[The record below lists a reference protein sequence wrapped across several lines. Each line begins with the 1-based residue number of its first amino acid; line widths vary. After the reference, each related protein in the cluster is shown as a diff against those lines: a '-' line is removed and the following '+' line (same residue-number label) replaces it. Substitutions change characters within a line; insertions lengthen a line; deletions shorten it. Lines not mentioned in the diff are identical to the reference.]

1 MNEKPRLSFWQI
13 WNMSFGFFGIQ
24 FGWGLQMANMS
35 AIYQYLGARED
46 EIPILWLAAPL
57 TGLLVQ
63 PIIGYLSDRTWNRL
77 GRRRPYFLGGAIAA
91 SLALLAM
98 PNSSALWM
106 AAGLLWILDASVNV
120 SMEPFRAFV
129 GDMLPHDQRKS
140 GFAMQSLLIG
150 AGAVLSSALP
160 YVLTRGFGVSG
171 ESTVGSAIPPT
182 VHVAFTIGAF
192 VFFLAV
198 PLGAWAAARQ
208 LGGAEARTLAKAN
221 SALRSLFRFMVDE
234 GLAGANPARLLESP
248 RLPMRIPRCLAPEEV
263 DRLLA
268 GADPADPVGLRDA
281 ALFELVYSCG
291 LRASEATDLTLER
304 VSLAEGIVR
313 VMGKGSRERLVPV
326 GDRAKA
332 MLERYLADARPRL
345 ARASRP
351 CDALFLGRLG
361 RKLSRK
367 TVWRAFKRLAALAGL
382 EATAHTL
389 RHSFATHLL
398 SGGADLRS
406 VQELLGHADIAT
418 TQIYTHVSQDA
429 LRRVH
434 NTLHPRGFR
443 ADEAVADAAPLGGR
457 P

>member
-1 MNEKPRLSFWQI
+1 MDLAER
-13 WNMSFGFFGIQ
+13 FG
-24 FGWGLQMANMS
+24 
-35 AIYQYLGARED
+35 D
-46 EIPILWLAAPL
+46 WLAASQ
-57 TGLLVQ
+57 GLAPGTV
-63 PIIGYLSDRTWNRL
+63 
-77 GRRRPYFLGGAIAA
+77 AA
-91 SLALLAM
+91 YTA
-98 PNSSALWM
+98 
-106 AAGLLWILDASVNV
+106 DA
-120 SMEPFRAFV
+120 RAFIAFLERAGKAPAEAAI
-129 GDMLPHDQRKS
+129 GD
-140 GFAMQSLLIG
+140 
-150 AGAVLSSALP
+150 
-160 YVLTRGFGVSG
+160 
-171 ESTVGSAIPPT
+171 
-182 VHVAFTIGAF
+182 VA
-192 VFFLAV
+192 
-198 PLGAWAAARQ
+198 AWAAARQ

-291 LRASEATDLTLER
+291 LRASEAVDLTLGR

-313 VMGKGSRERLVPV
+313 VTGKGSRERLVPV

-361 RKLSRK
+361 RRLSRK

>member
-1 MNEKPRLSFWQI
+1 MD
-13 WNMSFGFFGIQ
+13 
-24 FGWGLQMANMS
+24 
-35 AIYQYLGARED
+35 LGERFSD
-46 EIPILWLAAPL
+46 WLAAS
-57 TGLLVQ
+57 Q
-63 PIIGYLSDRTWNRL
+63 RL
-77 GRRRPYFLGGAIAA
+77 APGTVAA
-91 SLALLAM
+91 YTA
-98 PNSSALWM
+98 
-106 AAGLLWILDASVNV
+106 DA
-120 SMEPFRAFV
+120 RAFIAFLERAGKAPAEAAI
-129 GDMLPHDQRKS
+129 GD
-140 GFAMQSLLIG
+140 
-150 AGAVLSSALP
+150 
-160 YVLTRGFGVSG
+160 
-171 ESTVGSAIPPT
+171 
-182 VHVAFTIGAF
+182 VA
-192 VFFLAV
+192 
-198 PLGAWAAARQ
+198 AWAAVRQ

-221 SALRSLFRFMVDE
+221 SALRSLFRFMADE
-234 GLAGANPARLLESP
+234 GLAGANPARLLESKH
-248 RLPMRIPRCLAPEEV
+248 LPMRIPRCLAPEEV

-291 LRASEATDLTLER
+291 LRASEAVDLTLGR

-332 MLERYLADARPRL
+332 MLERYLAEARPRL

-361 RKLSRK
+361 RRLSRK

-443 ADEAVADAAPLGGR
+443 ADEAVADTAALGGR

>member
-1 MNEKPRLSFWQI
+1 MDLAER
-13 WNMSFGFFGIQ
+13 FG
-24 FGWGLQMANMS
+24 
-35 AIYQYLGARED
+35 D
-46 EIPILWLAAPL
+46 WLAAS
-57 TGLLVQ
+57 Q
-63 PIIGYLSDRTWNRL
+63 RL
-77 GRRRPYFLGGAIAA
+77 APGTVAA
-91 SLALLAM
+91 YTA
-98 PNSSALWM
+98 
-106 AAGLLWILDASVNV
+106 DA
-120 SMEPFRAFV
+120 RAFIAFLERAGKAPAEAAI
-129 GDMLPHDQRKS
+129 GD
-140 GFAMQSLLIG
+140 
-150 AGAVLSSALP
+150 
-160 YVLTRGFGVSG
+160 
-171 ESTVGSAIPPT
+171 
-182 VHVAFTIGAF
+182 VA
-192 VFFLAV
+192 
-198 PLGAWAAARQ
+198 AWAAARQ

-248 RLPMRIPRCLAPEEV
+248 HLPMRIPRCLAPDEV

-291 LRASEATDLTLER
+291 LRASEAVDLTLGR

-332 MLERYLADARPRL
+332 MLERYLAEARPRL

-361 RKLSRK
+361 RRLSRK

-389 RHSFATHLL
+389 RHSVATHLL

-443 ADEAVADAAPLGGR
+443 ADEAVAEAAPLGGR

>member
-1 MNEKPRLSFWQI
+1 
-13 WNMSFGFFGIQ
+13 
-24 FGWGLQMANMS
+24 
-35 AIYQYLGARED
+35 
-46 EIPILWLAAPL
+46 
-57 TGLLVQ
+57 
-63 PIIGYLSDRTWNRL
+63 
-77 GRRRPYFLGGAIAA
+77 
-91 SLALLAM
+91 
-98 PNSSALWM
+98 
-106 AAGLLWILDASVNV
+106 
-120 SMEPFRAFV
+120 
-129 GDMLPHDQRKS
+129 
-140 GFAMQSLLIG
+140 
-150 AGAVLSSALP
+150 
-160 YVLTRGFGVSG
+160 
-171 ESTVGSAIPPT
+171 
-182 VHVAFTIGAF
+182 
-192 VFFLAV
+192 
-198 PLGAWAAARQ
+198 
-208 LGGAEARTLAKAN
+208 
-221 SALRSLFRFMVDE
+221 
-234 GLAGANPARLLESP
+234 
-248 RLPMRIPRCLAPEEV
+248 MRIPRCLAPEEV

-291 LRASEATDLTLER
+291 LRASEAVDLTLGR

-332 MLERYLADARPRL
+332 MLERYLAEARPRL

-361 RKLSRK
+361 RRLSRK

-443 ADEAVADAAPLGGR
+443 ADEAVADTAPLGGR

>member
-1 MNEKPRLSFWQI
+1 MDLGER
-13 WNMSFGFFGIQ
+13 FG
-24 FGWGLQMANMS
+24 
-35 AIYQYLGARED
+35 D
-46 EIPILWLAAPL
+46 WLAAS
-57 TGLLVQ
+57 Q
-63 PIIGYLSDRTWNRL
+63 RL
-77 GRRRPYFLGGAIAA
+77 APGTVAA
-91 SLALLAM
+91 YTA
-98 PNSSALWM
+98 
-106 AAGLLWILDASVNV
+106 DA
-120 SMEPFRAFV
+120 RAFIAFLERAGKAPAEAAI
-129 GDMLPHDQRKS
+129 GD
-140 GFAMQSLLIG
+140 
-150 AGAVLSSALP
+150 
-160 YVLTRGFGVSG
+160 
-171 ESTVGSAIPPT
+171 
-182 VHVAFTIGAF
+182 VA
-192 VFFLAV
+192 
-198 PLGAWAAARQ
+198 AWAAARQ

-248 RLPMRIPRCLAPEEV
+248 HLPMRIPRCLAPEEV

-291 LRASEATDLTLER
+291 LRASEAVDLTLGR

-332 MLERYLADARPRL
+332 MLERYLAEARPRL

-361 RKLSRK
+361 RRLSRK

-443 ADEAVADAAPLGGR
+443 ADEAVAEAAPLGGR

>member
-1 MNEKPRLSFWQI
+1 MDLGER
-13 WNMSFGFFGIQ
+13 FG
-24 FGWGLQMANMS
+24 
-35 AIYQYLGARED
+35 D
-46 EIPILWLAAPL
+46 WLAAS
-57 TGLLVQ
+57 Q
-63 PIIGYLSDRTWNRL
+63 RL
-77 GRRRPYFLGGAIAA
+77 APGTVAA
-91 SLALLAM
+91 YTA
-98 PNSSALWM
+98 
-106 AAGLLWILDASVNV
+106 DA
-120 SMEPFRAFV
+120 RAFIAFLERAGKAPAEAAI
-129 GDMLPHDQRKS
+129 GD
-140 GFAMQSLLIG
+140 
-150 AGAVLSSALP
+150 
-160 YVLTRGFGVSG
+160 
-171 ESTVGSAIPPT
+171 
-182 VHVAFTIGAF
+182 VA
-192 VFFLAV
+192 
-198 PLGAWAAARQ
+198 AWAAARQ

-221 SALRSLFRFMVDE
+221 SALRSLFRFLVDE
-234 GLAGANPARLLESP
+234 GLAGSNPARLLESP
-248 RLPMRIPRCLAPEEV
+248 RVPMRIPRCLAPEEV

-291 LRASEATDLTLER
+291 LRASEAVDLTLGR

-332 MLERYLADARPRL
+332 MLERYLAEARPRL

-361 RKLSRK
+361 RRLSRK

-443 ADEAVADAAPLGGR
+443 ADEAVAEAAPLGGR